1 MIKIIF
7 FFSKKAFVKD
17 LTAKKLV
24 LQGQSQVSSS
34 FKTAF
39 PIAAVCAGLWA
50 LFPDLGDLLLGHFFA
65 KCPYLAPLYLPKTD
79 KISTADYYQIIG
91 YNVSDGQVEEEDKY
105 LNKLSGYV
113 RLYAAIIQMDM
124 PPDLAGR
131 GHPHGLEHG
140 WVWFTR
146 ILNLDPLPSVTATV
160 IYDFL
165 EVTGHALM
173 KRFGKQFEKLLVVL
187 VNDLMP
193 KIIAVTPANA
203 KAGATRLKM
212 FLDKCIKGRSIQPPE
227 GLLTQRWWLTGR

>member
-1 MIKIIF
+1 M
-7 FFSKKAFVKD
+7 
-17 LTAKKLV
+17 TAKKLV

-173 KRFGKQFEKLLVVL
+173 KRFGKQFEKLLVVPML
-187 VNDLMP
+187 FQ
-193 KIIAVTPANA
+193 I
-203 KAGATRLKM
+203 
-212 FLDKCIKGRSIQPPE
+212 
-227 GLLTQRWWLTGR
+227 